1 MINEIKKLKK
11 IELHLHLDGSIS
23 LNVASKLSNLSI
35 QKCKEE
41 MIADLVCHD
50 LSDYL
55 TKFKLPISLMQTK
68 ENLKLIASDLVNRLE
83 KENVVYAEI
92 RFAPMFHTSGDL
104 TMEEVIEAVL
114 EGLKENKKVKTNLIL
129 CLMRGINKE
138 DNLKTIE
145 VASKY
150 LNKGVCALDL
160 AGDEKKFKLSE
171 YKDLFL
177 LAKSKNI
184 PFTIHAGEVDA
195 EDISIALELGVK
207 RLGHGVKC
215 IDNKKLIKEIKNK
228 NILLEVCPTSNIQ
241 TKAFKNYQSH
251 PIYKL
256 YKENINVSINTDNMT
271 VSNIDL
277 NQEYLNLINYL
288 KFTIDDLKKINLN
301 TINYTFLSN
310 KEKIELLKILKEKN
324 NKIKN

>member
-1 MINEIKKLKK
+1 MIEEIKK
-11 IELHLHLDGSIS
+11 IELHLHLDGSVS
-23 LNVASKLSNLSI
+23 LSLASKLLNLSYE
-35 QKCKEE
+35 KCQEE
-41 MIADLVCHD
+41 MVASFVCED
-50 LSDYL
+50 LSEYL

-68 ENLKLIASDLVNRLE
+68 ENLKLIANDLVNRLE
-83 KENVVYAEI
+83 KENVIYAEI
-92 RFAPMFHTSGDL
+92 RFAPMFHTKNI
-104 TMEEVIEAVL
+104 TMEEVVESVL

-129 CLMRGINKE
+129 CLMRGMKQE
-138 DNLKTIE
+138 ENLKTIE

-184 PFTIHAGEVDA
+184 PFTIHAGEVDYL
-195 EDISIALELGVK
+195 DIPIAIDLGVK

-215 IDNKKLIKEIKNK
+215 INDKKLIKEIKNK
-228 NILLEVCPTSNIQ
+228 NILLEICPTSNIQ
-241 TKAFKNYQSH
+241 TKAFKSYKEH

-256 YKENINVSINTDNMT
+256 YKKNINLSINTDNMT

-277 NQEYLNLINYL
+277 NQEYLNLIKYL
-288 KFTIDDLKKINLN
+288 NFKVDDLKKINEN
-301 TINYTFLSN
+301 AVNYTFLS
-310 KEKIELLKILKEKN
+310 KEEKIELLENLRK
-324 NKIKN
+324 